1 MSRKTASGALYYICA
16 YQKNFYPQY
25 PKTNEFKNKK
35 TLPSCKGHD
44 IAWIRDRS
52 RAAIAGKDRRM
63 RISIHF
69 LQYGEFIKR
78 LTRNQALRRNALVKT
93 SEVVSAEKG
102 ES

>member
-1 MSRKTASGALYYICA
+1 
-16 YQKNFYPQY
+16 
-25 PKTNEFKNKK
+25 
-35 TLPSCKGHD
+35 
-44 IAWIRDRS
+44 
-52 RAAIAGKDRRM
+52 M

-93 SEVVSAEKG
+93 SEVVSAETG

>member
-1 MSRKTASGALYYICA
+1 MSRKQLREPFTTSALIRKTFSRKI
-16 YQKNFYPQY
+16 QKQMSS
-25 PKTNEFKNKK
+25 KTK
-35 TLPSCKGHD
+35 TLPPCKGHD
-44 IAWIRDRS
+44 IAWIRYRS

>member
-1 MSRKTASGALYYICA
+1 
-16 YQKNFYPQY
+16 
-25 PKTNEFKNKK
+25 
-35 TLPSCKGHD
+35 
-44 IAWIRDRS
+44 
-52 RAAIAGKDRRM
+52 M

-78 LTRNQALRRNALVKT
+78 LIRNQALRKNALVKT

>member
-1 MSRKTASGALYYICA
+1 MSRKTASEALYYICA
-16 YQKNFYPQY
+16 CQKNFYPQY
-25 PKTNEFKNKK
+25 PKQVSSKTR

-63 RISIHF
+63 RISIYF

-93 SEVVSAEKG
+93 SEVVSAETG

>member
-1 MSRKTASGALYYICA
+1 MSSKT
-16 YQKNFYPQY
+16 
-25 PKTNEFKNKK
+25 K

-44 IAWIRDRS
+44 IAWIRGRC

-78 LTRNQALRRNALVKT
+78 LTRNQALRRNARQNERGRFSGDRGVVRT
-93 SEVVSAEKG
+93 SKARTE
-102 ES
+102 